1 MPADSPGLH
10 HVTSLVADAQD
21 SVDFY
26 TGVLGLRLVKH
37 TVNQKDML
45 TRHLFYG
52 NEAGEPG
59 TVYTCF
65 PYPNEVPARPGK
77 PSVPAAMFAVPQGNL
92 DFWRDRLDDHD
103 ISHETRE
110 RLDETALRFADPAGT
125 TLELV
130 AAESPVEPWAATVPD
145 EHAIRG
151 FHGVTTLPAD
161 PYATASTLET
171 FGFALDAEDGDRVRY
186 RAPGDRATVVDV
198 LNRKAGYGRE
208 GVGSIQHVALRVPGR
223 DDLMDYHDLLRE
235 RDLRVSRIRDRRYF
249 ESLYVRDPGGILW
262 ELATETPGYTLD
274 EPRSDL
280 GGSFVLPEFFA
291 DDRDLIESQLPDL
304 ET

>member
-1 MPADSPGLH
+1 MPADTPGIH
-10 HVTSLVADAQD
+10 HVTSLVADAQE

-26 TGVLGLRLVKH
+26 TDVLGLRLVKH

-52 NEAGEPG
+52 NGTGEPG

-77 PSVPAAMFAVPQGNL
+77 PSVPAATFTVPAESL
-92 DFWRDRLDDHD
+92 DFWRDRLDDRD
-103 ISHETRE
+103 IEHETRE

-130 AAESPVEPWAATVPD
+130 EAEAPVEPWTASVPD

-151 FHGVTTLPAD
+151 FHGVTVLPAD

-171 FGFALDAEDGDRVRY
+171 FGFSLDAEDGERVRY

-198 LNRKAGYGRE
+198 LNRGAEYGRE
-208 GVGSIQHVALRVPGR
+208 GVGSIQHVALRVPSR
-223 DDLMDYHDLLRE
+223 DDLMEYHDLLRE
-235 RDLRVSRIRDRRYF
+235 RDLRVSRVRDRRYF

-262 ELATETPGYTLD
+262 ELATETPGFTRD
-274 EPRSDL
+274 EPTEEL
-280 GGSFVLPEFFA
+280 GESFVLPEFFA
-291 DDRDLIESQLPDL
+291 DDRDLIESQLPEL